1 MSFRAQRWNLEEVEV
16 HIRVGIVDQ
25 AAPAGNEAEKTVQE
39 NSSHHG
45 HASDDTALLQSAPTV
60 AAAGKEASAPVPMTM
75 TAPWQSGMPPAGV
88 VVGFPPAMPPGMPF
102 MPMAAAMP
110 HPLQQHGMP
119 APQMMRGLA

>member
-1 MSFRAQRWNLEEVEV
+1 MVYGAINTQLPDTMM
-16 HIRVGIVDQ
+16 GISQ
-25 AAPAGNEAEKTVQE
+25 MLGLPP
-39 NSSHHG
+39 
-45 HASDDTALLQSAPTV
+45 SAPTV